1 MTIAA
6 ARGIH
11 HFPTGPFNWYVI
23 EEASRLTLVDAG
35 FPGHYRV
42 FQEGLRA
49 IGRTMKDVDAV
60 VLTHAHADHTGFA
73 ERVRREAGARVF
85 VHGGDLAMA
94 KSVLQLPWFGLLSNA
109 WRPFTA
115 SMLARAALNGVFTM
129 PSLSTAEAMKDG
141 EILDVP
147 GRPHVVHVPG
157 HTPGEVAL
165 FLPERGVLL
174 SGDTMVTLD
183 LFSGRAGGPQLPHRL
198 LNGDDL
204 AARRSLDR
212 LRELGRVTM
221 LPGHGPAWTGLAAE
235 AIELARR
242 DASGHAAP

>member
-1 MTIAA
+1 
-6 ARGIH
+6 
-11 HFPTGPFNWYVI
+11 
-23 EEASRLTLVDAG
+23 
-35 FPGHYRV
+35 
-42 FQEGLRA
+42 
-49 IGRTMKDVDAV
+49 
-60 VLTHAHADHTGFA
+60 
-73 ERVRREAGARVF
+73 
-85 VHGGDLAMA
+85 
-94 KSVLQLPWFGLLSNA
+94 
-109 WRPFTA
+109 
-115 SMLARAALNGVFTM
+115 M
-129 PSLSTAEAMKDG
+129 PSLSAAEAMKDG

-235 AIELARR
+235 AIESARSG
-242 DASGHAAP
+242 ASGAPLRSRLESSL